1 MVTRCIIRPDNY
13 PSKFALNDALWG
25 TSYKSLTKL
34 VQLDK
39 ASLTYKISHY
49 YSMILTSYFN
59 LSSHIFI
66 KVFAEQGNVPN
77 IIIAVS
83 KSLVFNII
91 YLYFSKMNFVVGGRW
106 KSFLASI
113 IQNWQIISF
122 FWKKKMRSVNCLKF
136 KGLFLLT
143 CLLAPI
149 LTRYFYLQ
157 SIY

>member
-1 MVTRCIIRPDNY
+1 MVTRCIICPDNY

-25 TSYKSLTKL
+25 MSYKSLTKL

-122 FWKKKMRSVNCLKF
+122 FLEEKNEKCQLF
-136 KGLFLLT
+136 K
-143 CLLAPI
+143 I
-149 LTRYFYLQ
+149 
-157 SIY
+157 